1 MIEYLARGA
10 IHGRSAHVADLRNA
24 IAAPQMPPY
33 QIGITSDDGNRVAQ
47 LLAGDAKDAAPM
59 IQAIDVTDIYSGRK
73 TASVYIR
80 CGQVHVLLPFVGWAD
95 AHFAVSICPRNR
107 IFHSGTQSFLFACR
121 QMTAPARA
129 R

>member
-1 MIEYLARGA
+1 MRRRL
-10 IHGRSAHVADLRNA
+10 ADLRNA

-47 LLAGDAKDAAPM
+47 LLARDAEGAAPM
-59 IQAIDVTDIYSGRK
+59 IQAIDITDIYSGR
-73 TASVYIR
+73 TADVYVR

-95 AHFAVSICPRNR
+95 AHFGVSICPRNR
-107 IFHSGTQSFLFACR
+107 VFHSAHTVASVCLQADDCAR
-121 QMTAPARA
+121 PCQMIARVPHL